1 MAKSAVCV
9 LVLLVGCALAENV
22 SPVQKVIELLDELK
36 AKVQKDFDA
45 EAAAM
50 EEFNSWCD
58 SEISEKGYA
67 IKTATRE
74 IGDHKATIQDA
85 ESTIEAKSAEVGEL
99 GTTISAK
106 EGELQE
112 AGETYKGEEKV
123 FKASEAELT
132 DTIDELAGGIVQV
145 KKGASFVQVTK
156 KLQPVINVLNDL
168 IEASSVEGAKKKHLA
183 ALLQTHEN
191 DDLSLH
197 QKLDQPQANT
207 EAYSSHGGGIVDT
220 LEDMKTKAEDQLS
233 TLRKGAMESRHN
245 YDMVK
250 MSLEQ
255 EIANLKDQLASATQ
269 TKASTGEALGK
280 AKGDLAGVEKSKAA
294 DEEYVSATKMDC
306 QERQDEWAERVKDKD
321 AESAAIEKAKEILAN
336 GVTAFLQTAIKTKVV
351 GDDDATAE
359 RREQLVDAL
368 KQMSRKFHSFAFMQI
383 ANMANA
389 DPFAKIKGMIG
400 EMIEKLLNEANEEA
414 TQKAF
419 CDEELGKSRK
429 SQADKT
435 MKLDKYSARIDNAR
449 STIAELEEAVKSL
462 EGEIAEM
469 DAAEAEASKIRTV
482 EHEDFLKASKDFDDS
497 AKAVAAAIEVL
508 KSYYEGAF
516 IQLAAKTTLKSKAK
530 KSDVGGTIISILEV
544 AESDFSTMLAEA
556 NTAEETSAAAFAKLS
571 QENKVTKASKA
582 AEIKGKQSEITSLST
597 NLQNYNEDKAAVG
610 GELDAVLAY
619 LDKLKPQCEVK
630 VMSYEEKVARREA
643 EIEGLK
649 EALGILEGQDVPALI
664 QVKSHLRR

>member
-1 MAKSAVCV
+1 
-9 LVLLVGCALAENV
+9 V

-58 SEISEKGYA
+58 SEVSEKGYA
-67 IKTATRE
+67 IKTAARE

-85 ESTIEAKSAEVGEL
+85 ESTISAKEAEIGEL
-99 GTTISAK
+99 GTLISTK
-106 EGELQE
+106 EGELKE

-123 FKASEAELT
+123 FKAGESELIN
-132 DTIDELAGGIVQV
+132 TIDELAGGIVQV
-145 KKGASFVQVTK
+145 KKGASFVQVK
-156 KLQPVINVLNDL
+156 KNLQPVISVLNDI
-168 IEASSVEGAKKKHLA
+168 IEASGVESAKKRQLGA
-183 ALLQTHEN
+183 FLQSHEN

-197 QKLDQPQANT
+197 QPQANS
-207 EAYSSHGGGIVDT
+207 ESYGSHSGGIVET
-220 LEDMKTKAEDQLS
+220 LEDMKAKADGQLS

-245 YDMVK
+245 YDMTK

-255 EIANLKDQLASATQ
+255 EIGNLKDQLASATQ

-294 DEEYVSATKMDC
+294 DEEYVSATQMDC
-306 QERQDEWAERVKDKD
+306 KERQDEWEERVKDKD
-321 AESAAIEKAKEILAN
+321 AECAAIEKAKEILAN
-336 GVTAFLQTAIKTKVV
+336 GVTAFIQTSTKTKVV
-351 GDDDATAE
+351 DEDDATSE
-359 RREQLVDAL
+359 RRERLVATL
-368 KQMSRKFHSFAFMQI
+368 KQMSKKFHSYAFMQLS
-383 ANMANA
+383 NMAGA

-469 DAAEAEASKIRTV
+469 DAAEAEASKIRSE

-497 AKAVAAAIEVL
+497 AKAVAAAIQVL

-516 IQLAAKTTLKSKAK
+516 IQLASKTTLKSKAK

-556 NTAEETSAAAFAKLS
+556 NTAEETAASAFAKLS

-582 AEIKGKQSEITSLST
+582 AEIKGKQSEISSLST

-649 EALGILEGQDVPALI
+649 EALGILEGQDVPAFVQI
-664 QVKSHLRR
+664 RAHLRR